1 MTQRHR
7 LKLDALVLL
16 VPLLVLGGIVV
27 KNERD
32 IASAKTWRVKI
43 TGYDPRDLL
52 YGHYLNFRFD
62 WGVSLTRGTCAAG
75 QSCCLCLDAQN
86 GSSTPLAN
94 LKNCEAATQCVSSVP
109 IPDGTNCINGGQS
122 CQNNTDAFNPEGA
135 QRYFIPESA
144 ATGLNMLLANRQY
157 ILQVDVK
164 IAPSGQHVLG
174 DLYIDNVEWRDY
186 LRQHPEAGQQQSVQR
201 REHSWRMKIT
211 DARLYGAY
219 LVFRLNW
226 GAPLTRS
233 ACSDEKSCCAL
244 CLSEQA
250 GSSQPAIGYK
260 ACGVQDQCLEN
271 LTLPDANVS
280 KFTDRGFDPDRPQRY
295 PMPSQEVA
303 QLAPLLAGPP
313 KDMSIDV
320 KTLGWGGPPL
330 FGDLYIDGTEWRD
343 WQRQHESPHW

>member
-7 LKLDALVLL
+7 LKLAALVLL
-16 VPLLVLGGIVV
+16 LPMLVLGGIVV

-62 WGVSLTRGTCAAG
+62 WGASLTRGSCAAG

-86 GSSTPLAN
+86 GSTTPLAN
-94 LKNCEAATQCVSSVP
+94 LKSCEAATQCVSSVP
-109 IPDGTNCINGGQS
+109 MPDGTRCINGAQS
-122 CQNNTDAFNPEGA
+122 CQNNMDAFNPEGT

-144 ATGLNMLLANRQY
+144 ATRLNMLLANRQY
-157 ILQVDVK
+157 NLQVDVK

-174 DLYIDNVEWRDY
+174 DLYIDNVVWRDY
-186 LRQHPEAGQQQSVQR
+186 LRQHPDAGQPQSVR
-201 REHSWRMKIT
+201 PHEHTWRMKIT
-211 DARLYGAY
+211 DARFYGAY

-233 ACSDEKSCCAL
+233 ACPDEKSCCAL

-250 GSSQPAIGYK
+250 GSSQPAIRYK
-260 ACGVQDQCLEN
+260 TCSVQDQCVES
-271 LTLPDANVS
+271 LTLPDTNVL
-280 KFTDRGFDPDRPQRY
+280 KHTDSGFDPDGPQRY
-295 PMPSQEVA
+295 PMPSQEAA
-303 QLAPLLAGPP
+303 QLAPLLAGPS

-320 KTLGWGGPPL
+320 KTQGRGGPPV
-330 FGDLYIDGTEWRD
+330 FGDLFIDGTEWRD
-343 WQRQHESPHW
+343 WQHQHASPRQ